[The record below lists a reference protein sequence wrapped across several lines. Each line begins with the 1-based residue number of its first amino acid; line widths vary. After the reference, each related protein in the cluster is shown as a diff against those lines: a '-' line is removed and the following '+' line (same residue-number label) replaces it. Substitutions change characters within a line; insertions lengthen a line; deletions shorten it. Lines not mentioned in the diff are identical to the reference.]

1 MHRLVIVD
9 DHPIV
14 IHGLSALLSGSDTIQ
29 LTGSCPCLLDAVR
42 DLAAGLPAPDVL
54 LIDLGGAPS
63 LREAMVRLKGIWPKA
78 QVLFFAASPDAERA
92 IRAMEAGARGCL
104 LKSSGLA
111 EIEEAIRLVAAGES
125 YISPAFAG
133 KIVAHL
139 KTATLRADAEAKLRL
154 SSREAQ
160 IVAHLLRGRT
170 NKEIANLLTISEKTV
185 KHYMGVLMQKLNAR
199 NRVEVVIAAQ
209 QLGTA
214 PAGRALQGR
223 VTNGLH

>member
-14 IHGLSALLSGSDTIQ
+14 AHGLRALLCGNTAVEVA
-29 LTGSCPCLLDAVR
+29 GSCCCQLEAVR
-42 DLAAGLPAPDVL
+42 DLALSLPAPDIL
-54 LIDLGGAPS
+54 LIDLSGAPS
-63 LREAMVRLKGIWPKA
+63 VREAMARLRAIWPKV
-78 QVLFFAASPDAERA
+78 QVLFFAAQPDAERA
-92 IRAMEAGARGCL
+92 ILAMEAGARGCL

-111 EIEEAIRLVAAGES
+111 EIEEALRSVAAGES
-125 YISPAFAG
+125 YVSPAFAG
-133 KIVAHL
+133 RIVAHV
-139 KTATLRADAEAKLRL
+139 KTARLRADAEAKLRL

-170 NKEIANLLTISEKTV
+170 NKEIANLLAISEKTV

-209 QLGTA
+209 QLETA
-214 PAGRALQGR
+214 SAGRLPQAR
-223 VTNGLH
+223 ANGLH